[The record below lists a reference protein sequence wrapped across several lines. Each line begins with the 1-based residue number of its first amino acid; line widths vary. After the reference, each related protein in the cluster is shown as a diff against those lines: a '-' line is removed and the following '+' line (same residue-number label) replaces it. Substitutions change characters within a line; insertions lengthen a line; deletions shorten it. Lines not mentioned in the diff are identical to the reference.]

1 MLSIIKNKISF
12 KTKVKIRNLIKD
24 MHGLFYFN
32 NLDKLAQLYKTD
44 KFGKHFYTPHYQF
57 HFSRFKYKKFKMLEI
72 GVGGHDNPFAGGP
85 SLRMWKRFFP
95 FAQIYALDI
104 FDKSFFQENRVRIFQ
119 GSQVDKVFL
128 EKMLQETGELDIII
142 DDGSHVNEHVIET
155 FKILFPKLKHGGI
168 YVVEDSQT
176 SYHEGYFGG
185 DNKNFNNLKTSMGFF
200 KSLVDGLNSEDY
212 GIEGYERNYYDKNI
226 ISIHFYHSLIF
237 IYKGN
242 NSEGASSEIHFSRE

>member
-1 MLSIIKNKISF
+1 MLNSIKNKISF
-12 KTKVKIRNLIKD
+12 KTKVKIRNIIKD
-24 MHGLFYFN
+24 TRGLFCFN

-57 HFSRFKYKKFKMLEI
+57 HFSKFKYKKFKMLEI
-72 GVGGHDNPFAGGP
+72 GVGGHENPLAGGP

-104 FDKSFFQENRVRIFQ
+104 FDKSFFQEKRVRIFQ

-128 EKMLQETGELDIII
+128 AKMLEETGELDIIV
-142 DDGSHVNEHVIET
+142 DDGSHINEHVIET
-155 FKILFPKLKHGGI
+155 FKILFPKLKEGGI
-168 YVVEDSQT
+168 YVVEDAQT
-176 SYHEGYFGG
+176 SYYGGYFGG
-185 DNKNFNNLKTSMGFF
+185 DNKNFNNLNTSMGFF
-200 KSLVDGLNSEDY
+200 KSLVDGLNSEEY

-242 NSEGASSEIHFSRE
+242 NNEGASSNIDFSRD

>member
-1 MLSIIKNKISF
+1 MLKAIKSKINF
-12 KTKVKIRNLIKD
+12 KTKVKIRNRIKD
-24 MHGLFYFN
+24 IQGLFCFN

-104 FDKSFFQENRVRIFQ
+104 FDKSFFEEKRIRIFQ

-128 EKMLQETGELDIII
+128 GKMLEETGELDVII
-142 DDGSHVNEHVIET
+142 DDGSHINEHVIES
-155 FKILFPKLKHGGI
+155 FKILFPKLKNGGI
-168 YVVEDSQT
+168 YVIEDTQT
-176 SYHEGYFGG
+176 SYDEGYFGG

-200 KSLVDGLNSEDY
+200 KSLVDGLNSEEY
-212 GIEGYERNYYDKNI
+212 RIEGYERNYYDKHI
-226 ISIHFYHSLIF
+226 ISMHFYHSLIF
-237 IYKGN
+237 IYKGDN
-242 NSEGASSEIHFSRE
+242 YEGASSGIHFSRE